1 MTEENV
7 EAAESGE
14 LSVSFPWLQNFE
26 EVNEEDAHPV
36 SGSSEHYS
44 LYDRFHEKNSSDR
57 YEILRRVTFVK
68 ELCGRVN
75 TQTEEQ
81 LHSQEVKN
89 NYFLN
94 MMKSTNHLFLFR
106 SIIDRRNEQINSS
119 QRQLMSKK
127 LGCDEFILDQ
137 LGRLHSS
144 NALKL
149 GQMGKRVESNRSRN
163 DNITPSSMSNSTEVP
178 SMPQDNQ
185 QFMAPQNNN
194 PKKQSTLS
202 SDDRYLFHLRSIIKV
217 DNNDARL
224 TSAKNDFATIQANR
238 NFWGRPMHVKQLQ
251 MVMEVLDERKDA
263 YEPIITVSNKLLTRS
278 DFWTLGRNQEVDCK
292 MVDAS
297 LHMVKSVADNQGI
310 NIEYLSGYI
319 TPTLL
324 EVETL
329 PKLETIIPNLNCV
342 TLFILPAWRPGHWC
356 ITFIDVI
363 KMEICYLDSLF
374 LNQVDAP
381 ENTWEVA
388 YINMLERLVLRNFVS
403 DDSLPFSE
411 SGWKVLSGWDEVSLP
426 IQTRGVDCGVFV
438 IMYAL
443 YKVLQCPYDFSV
455 NDMITLRVWLVL
467 ILLENYKCRS
477 LRGDIEYEK
486 YVFWSDYCNRGED
499 PMPERWK
506 RLLQLSKRIDE
517 IEKDCPVEGTFE
529 GKRKDNTVKKQ
540 ANESSERGPAEE
552 TTEETTSESET
563 GCKSEMIEGDRPV
576 VKTSQEPTK
585 EVQEESQVNGGRHSR
600 SEEDVSQES
609 IREVEAKGNPRD
621 ADDMQYDV
629 TVQFSHM
636 NINDLPDSQLLDI
649 FSILCLDDETMFM
662 CLSLVC
668 TKWNY
673 LVNNEG
679 FRQQVYFQWLEPRQI
694 GKKEAKTLG
703 EISELCSPSMNV
715 LCAERPTRRLLG
727 FKDMEI

>member
-1 MTEENV
+1 MQINGLSSRGSSLDMLNRIRTELTDKKKYDKVFKKVWGTTGGFATGTCMHGIVYCLKFVIRTESPRDYGDMLLSLNYPPNIVISDIPQMLARHMNIRVPFFFHPNEGRAAELTEENV

-106 SIIDRRNEQINSS
+106 SITDRRNEQINSS

-178 SMPQDNQ
+178 SMPQGNQ

-194 PKKQSTLS
+194 PKKQSTIS

-278 DFWTLGRNQEVDCK
+278 DSGRWE
-292 MVDAS
+292 
-297 LHMVKSVADNQGI
+297 
-310 NIEYLSGYI
+310 
-319 TPTLL
+319 
-324 EVETL
+324 
-329 PKLETIIPNLNCV
+329 
-342 TLFILPAWRPGHWC
+342 
-356 ITFIDVI
+356 
-363 KMEICYLDSLF
+363 EI
-374 LNQVDAP
+374 
-381 ENTWEVA
+381 
-388 YINMLERLVLRNFVS
+388 
-403 DDSLPFSE
+403 
-411 SGWKVLSGWDEVSLP
+411 
-426 IQTRGVDCGVFV
+426 
-438 IMYAL
+438 
-443 YKVLQCPYDFSV
+443 
-455 NDMITLRVWLVL
+455 
-467 ILLENYKCRS
+467 
-477 LRGDIEYEK
+477 
-486 YVFWSDYCNRGED
+486 
-499 PMPERWK
+499 
-506 RLLQLSKRIDE
+506 
-517 IEKDCPVEGTFE
+517 
-529 GKRKDNTVKKQ
+529 RK
-540 ANESSERGPAEE
+540 
-552 TTEETTSESET
+552 
-563 GCKSEMIEGDRPV
+563 
-576 VKTSQEPTK
+576 
-585 EVQEESQVNGGRHSR
+585 
-600 SEEDVSQES
+600 
-609 IREVEAKGNPRD
+609 
-621 ADDMQYDV
+621 
-629 TVQFSHM
+629 
-636 NINDLPDSQLLDI
+636 
-649 FSILCLDDETMFM
+649 
-662 CLSLVC
+662 
-668 TKWNY
+668 
-673 LVNNEG
+673 
-679 FRQQVYFQWLEPRQI
+679 
-694 GKKEAKTLG
+694 
-703 EISELCSPSMNV
+703 
-715 LCAERPTRRLLG
+715 
-727 FKDMEI
+727 